1 MLSRDARIHKSRD
14 FRAVY
19 QTRRVYSA
27 NFLALHMRKSAEG
40 ERVVAVRFGFVISKK
55 VARKSHDRNRLK
67 RRLREICR
75 TVVIPAINKGVFAD
89 VLLVARNDAAAADF
103 KTLLNEVNQVCRR
116 AGLL

>member
-1 MLSRDARIHKSRD
+1 MLSRDARINKSRD
-14 FRAVY
+14 IRAIF
-19 QTRRVYSA
+19 QTRRAYSA
-27 NFLALHMRKSAEG
+27 NLLVLHLRKSVED
-40 ERVVAVRFGFVISKK
+40 ERALAVRFGFVVSKK

-75 TVVIPAINKGVFAD
+75 TVIIPAVNQGTFAD

-103 KTLLNEVNQVCRR
+103 KTLLNEVNQVCRK